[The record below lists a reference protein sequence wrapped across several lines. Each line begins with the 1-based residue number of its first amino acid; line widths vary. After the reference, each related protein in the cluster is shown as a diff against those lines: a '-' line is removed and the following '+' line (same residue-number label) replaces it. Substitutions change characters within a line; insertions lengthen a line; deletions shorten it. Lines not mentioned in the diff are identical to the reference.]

1 MSDGPQLARHTA
13 HAPRI
18 VVELEVEFTR
28 ENCLE
33 LVQAVVAAAADKEG
47 GGLQASDDDSGNVV
61 NGRVADLQNKTQE
74 MSCKCRIRR
83 LQIIE

>member
-1 MSDGPQLARHTA
+1 MRDGPQLARHTA

-47 GGLQASDDDSGNVV
+47 GGLQASDDDSGDVV
-61 NGRVADLQNKTQE
+61 DGGVANLQNKTGNELQ
-74 MSCKCRIRR
+74 MSN
-83 LQIIE
+83 QTSAYN